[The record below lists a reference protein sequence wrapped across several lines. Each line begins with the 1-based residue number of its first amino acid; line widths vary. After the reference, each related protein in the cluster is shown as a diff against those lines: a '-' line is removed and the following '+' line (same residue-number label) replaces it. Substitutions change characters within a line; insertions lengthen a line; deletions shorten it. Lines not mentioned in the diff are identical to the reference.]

1 MTRHNWLAI
10 WGPGILVAATGVGAG
25 DLATASFTG
34 GQLGVAVLWAV
45 VVGAGLKYVLTEG
58 LARWQLGTHQT
69 LIQGCIQYLGRPFQV
84 FFLFFLLY
92 WSVYV
97 GSALMSAC
105 GVAAQAIFPIVE
117 NPIQGKIW
125 WGCVHSLVGF
135 MLVWRGG
142 FQLFKQVMA
151 VCIGI
156 MFVTVIITAFRLGI
170 DGGAALRGLL
180 IPTVPQW
187 GRDSL
192 LWTMALMGGV
202 GGTLT
207 IVCYGYWMEESGPR
221 GADATRI
228 MRIDLGI
235 AYGLTALFGMAMVA
249 IGSQALT
256 RDGSGAG
263 LIVQL
268 TETLRGALGPVGA
281 WIFLAGAWG
290 AFFSS
295 LLGVWQSVPYLF
307 ADFYYRSRSACA
319 NGEHVTGLT
328 ETWAYKGYLI
338 ALTVVPM
345 AVLGM
350 DFKALAKYYSLIGA
364 VFMPLLALALL
375 YLNNHAALPGAYR
388 NRWRSNGALVVIL
401 VFFAAVGVVS
411 VWQKF
416 GG

>member
-45 VVGAGLKYVLTEG
+45 VVGAALKYVLTEG

-69 LIQGCIQYLGRPFQV
+69 LVQGCIAHMGRPFQI
-84 FFLFFLLY
+84 FFFFFLLY
-92 WSVYV
+92 WSLYV

-105 GVAAQAIFPIVE
+105 GVAAQAIVPIVE
-117 NPIQGKIW
+117 DPIQGKVW

-135 MLVWRGG
+135 LLVWRGG
-142 FQLFKQVMA
+142 FRLFERVMA

-156 MFVTVIITAFRLGI
+156 MFVTVIVTAFRLGI
-170 DGGAALRGLL
+170 DGAAALRGLF
-180 IPTVPQW
+180 IPTIP
-187 GRDSL
+187 GGSRESL

-221 GADATRI
+221 GEDAMRI

-256 RDGSGAG
+256 RDGSGAA
-263 LIVQL
+263 LIVRL
-268 TETLRGALGPVGA
+268 TETLREALGPVGA
-281 WIFLAGAWG
+281 WIFLLGAWG

-307 ADFYYRSRSACA
+307 ADFYHRSRSGAT
-319 NGEHVTGLT
+319 TGGPLPALPK
-328 ETWAYKGYLI
+328 TWAYKGYLLV
-338 ALTVVPM
+338 LTVVPM
-345 AVLGM
+345 AVLGT

-364 VFMPLLALALL
+364 VFMPLLALTLL
-375 YLNNHAALPGAYR
+375 YLNNHPALPTGYR

-401 VFFAAVGVVS
+401 VFFAAAGVVS

-416 GG
+416 GA